1 MTLEQVW
8 EGCVSFFEERDP
20 EQIEKAKGN
29 PKRKMALIFRWYLG
43 LSSNWAN
50 AGDPNRVMD
59 YQIWCGPAMGAFNE
73 WTKNS
78 YLSQAKKRKVADVAN
93 HLLAGAAYLHR
104 INTIKDQGVDLP
116 LELLHL
122 DIEEGLL

>member
-1 MTLEQVW
+1 
-8 EGCVSFFEERDP
+8 
-20 EQIEKAKGN
+20 
-29 PKRKMALIFRWYLG
+29 
-43 LSSNWAN
+43 
-50 AGDPNRVMD
+50 MD

-78 YLSQAKKRKVADVAN
+78 YLSEAKSRKVADVAN
-93 HLLAGAAYLHR
+93 HLLEGAAYLHR

-122 DIEEGLL
+122 DIEDKHLVIA